1 MKKEYIKPEIRF
13 VAMSKSPFMTMSPVV
28 IGGTNLN
35 GEDESEELIPTGNSN
50 TNTGIEQPKSAIPGK
65 GHRKEGNT
73 KIYYENN

>member
-1 MKKEYIKPEIRF
+1 MKKEYFKPEIRF

-50 TNTGIEQPKSAIPGK
+50 TNTGNPSRFGFWEDFDEDLLEDVEDI
-65 GHRKEGNT
+65 NDL
-73 KIYYENN
+73 N